1 MDISLLAILWVVILI
16 VQAVNDKKKKKLP
29 PPAPPAENTE
39 GRNFD
44 IPTLANDPNFP
55 GEDVTVYRDAERPAE
70 VREVNFTEM
79 YRQRKSTAREKVSAR
94 TAESNVESNVQTT
107 ANESK
112 SLPLNLNAESAMNAM
127 ILSEIFGKP
136 KALRR

>member
-1 MDISLLAILWVVILI
+1 MDVGLLAILWVIILI
-16 VQAVNDKKKKKLP
+16 VHAFSDKKKKKLP
-29 PPAPPAENTE
+29 PPAPPSEST
-39 GRNFD
+39 GDRNFD

-79 YRQRKSTAREKVSAR
+79 YRQRKAVAREKVSAR
-94 TAESNVESNVQTT
+94 QVESTVQT
-107 ANESK
+107 AVNEGK
-112 SLPLNLNAESAMNAM
+112 GLPLNLNAESAMNAI